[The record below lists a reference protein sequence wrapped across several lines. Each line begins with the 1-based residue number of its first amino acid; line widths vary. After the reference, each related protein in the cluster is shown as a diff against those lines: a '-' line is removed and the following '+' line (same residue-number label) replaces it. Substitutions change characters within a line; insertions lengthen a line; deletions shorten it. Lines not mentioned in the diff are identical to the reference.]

1 MNSVRN
7 IIVVLLCILFPMS
20 SYAECISED
29 SEYGQRSECEA
40 SVIDILVYANSAVD
54 DLCNQFNG
62 SWVDT
67 ALTVYCSFG
76 GDIYTCTAYKI
87 VQAACTVN
95 GAVRL
100 VIEGDTSAALKKILV
115 GSTKVYSV
123 SKIADKFYIKE

>member
-1 MNSVRN
+1 MNSIRN
-7 IIVVLLCILFPMS
+7 IIVVLCILLPMS
-20 SYAECISED
+20 SYAGCISD
-29 SEYGQRSECEA
+29 DYAYGQESECEA

-76 GDIYTCTAYKI
+76 GDLYTCTAYKI
-87 VQAACTVN
+87 IQAACTVN

-100 VIEGDTSAALKKILV
+100 MIEGDASAALKKILV
-115 GSTKVYSV
+115 GSTKIYSV
-123 SKIADKFYIKE
+123 SKIADKFYIKD